1 MENSEEKIFIHAG
14 TQNGAILG
22 LRGDLDALHNCYA
35 YAPNLVK
42 ENLVSLT
49 NIRDL
54 SNAWLQVEDI

>member
-54 SNAWLQVEDI
+54 SNA